1 VREVAG
7 CVGGAF
13 VAARD
18 GGRVEY
24 DSIKTKMQTK
34 KNRLFVVANSQ
45 LSQ

>member
-1 VREVAG
+1 MAG